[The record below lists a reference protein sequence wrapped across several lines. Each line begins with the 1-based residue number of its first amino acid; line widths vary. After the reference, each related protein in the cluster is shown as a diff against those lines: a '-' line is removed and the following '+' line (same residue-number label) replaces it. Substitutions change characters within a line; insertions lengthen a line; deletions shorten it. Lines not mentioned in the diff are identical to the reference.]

1 MMHRRI
7 SHAVNGVRR
16 GLFVL
21 AAAALPALSAHVAA
35 AADQP
40 PIKIG
45 VMFSFSGDNARAG
58 EALNFGIAT
67 FQKEHGDT
75 VAGRKIE
82 LVRRDTGQ
90 MNPETAKRVA
100 QELIINDHVDL
111 IMGIA
116 YSPEAVAVG
125 LVSTEAKMPV
135 FIVNSTT
142 VNIMKDA
149 PYMSRYGMT
158 SGQLTSPLALYAYTH
173 GIRNIYTLESDYST
187 GIDAGDSFT
196 KAFTA
201 LGGKVIGDVRP
212 PLFSKDFTAYIQ
224 RVKDAQPKPDGV
236 FAFIPSGSG
245 PAQFMR
251 TWKEMGLDAKGI
263 TLIGEGGLV
272 GEDDLLAIGDA
283 AQGLITSFHY
293 SAIHPSALNARFVKD
308 YLAVSGQGIR
318 PDYAALAG
326 YDTLAAI
333 YKVIELQSGKIDPD
347 RTMQLVRGLKLESP
361 RGPIMIDP
369 STRDIVQN
377 IYIRRTERKDGRMV
391 NTELETYKM
400 VHDPLEKY

>member
-1 MMHRRI
+1 MMHRWV
-7 SHAVNGVRR
+7 S
-16 GLFVL
+16 VL
-21 AAAALPALSAHVAA
+21 AAIALLTIPAPRAG
-35 AADQP
+35 AADVP
-40 PIKIG
+40 PLKVG

-67 FQKEHGDT
+67 FQKEHGDV
-75 VAGRKIE
+75 VAGRKVE
-82 LVRRDTGQ
+82 LIRRDTGQ
-90 MNPETAKRVA
+90 MNPETAKRIA

-111 IMGIA
+111 IMGLA
-116 YSPEAVAVG
+116 YSPETVAVG

-135 FIVNSTT
+135 FVVNSTT

-149 PYMSRYGMT
+149 PYMTRYGMT

-173 GIRNIYTLESDYST
+173 NMKNMYTLESDYST

-201 LGGKVIGDVRP
+201 LGGKIIGDVRP
-212 PLFSKDFTAYIQ
+212 PLFAKDFTAYIQ
-224 RVKDAQPKPDGV
+224 RIKDANPKPDAV

-272 GEDDLLAIGDA
+272 GEDDLRVIGDA

-293 SAIHPSALNARFVKD
+293 SAIHPSALNARFVAD

-326 YDTLAAI
+326 YDALAAI
-333 YKVIELQSGKIDPD
+333 YKVVDLQHGKVDPD
-347 RTMQLVRGLKLESP
+347 RTLQLLRGMKYESP

-369 STRDIVQN
+369 QTRDIVQN
-377 IYIRRTERKDGRMV
+377 IYIRRIEKVDGKYQ
-391 NTELETYKM
+391 NTEIATYPM
-400 VHDPLEKY
+400 VRDPIEK

>member
-1 MMHRRI
+1 MMHRLV
-7 SHAVNGVRR
+7 SA
-16 GLFVL
+16 L
-21 AAAALPALSAHVAA
+21 AALALLTFPLPNAG
-35 AADQP
+35 AADTP
-40 PIKIG
+40 PPLKIG

-58 EALNFGIAT
+58 EALNFGIAA
-67 FQKEHGDT
+67 FQKEHGDV

-82 LVRRDTGQ
+82 LIRRDTGQ
-90 MNPETAKRVA
+90 MNPETAKRIA

-173 GIRNIYTLESDYST
+173 GMKTMYTIESDYST
-187 GIDAGDSFT
+187 GIDAGDSFS
-196 KAFTA
+196 KAYTA
-201 LGGKVIGDVRP
+201 LGGKIIGDVRP

-224 RVKDAQPKPDGV
+224 RVKDANPKPDGV

-251 TWKEMGLDAKGI
+251 TWKEMGLDTKGI
-263 TLIGEGGLV
+263 TLVGEGGLV

-293 SAIHPSALNARFVKD
+293 SAIHPSKLNEQFVKD

-318 PDYAALAG
+318 PDYAAIAG

-333 YKVIELQSGKIDPD
+333 YKVVDLQKGKIDPD
-347 RTMQLVRGLKLESP
+347 RTMQLLRGMTLESP

-369 STRDIVQN
+369 KTRDIDQN
-377 IYIRRTERKDGRMV
+377 IYIRRTERKGGRMV

-400 VHDPLEKY
+400 VKDPLENY

>member
-1 MMHRRI
+1 MMHRWV
-7 SHAVNGVRR
+7 S
-16 GLFVL
+16 VL
-21 AAAALPALSAHVAA
+21 AAIALLTFPAPRVG
-35 AADQP
+35 AADAP
-40 PIKIG
+40 PLKVG

-67 FQKEHGDT
+67 FQKEHGDV
-75 VAGRKIE
+75 VAGRKVE
-82 LVRRDTGQ
+82 LIRRDTGQ
-90 MNPETAKRVA
+90 MNPETAKRIA

-111 IMGIA
+111 IMGLA
-116 YSPEAVAVG
+116 YSPETVAVG

-135 FIVNSTT
+135 FVVNSTT

-149 PYMSRYGMT
+149 PYMTRYGMT

-173 GIRNIYTLESDYST
+173 NMKNMYTLESDYST

-201 LGGKVIGDVRP
+201 LGGKIIGDVRP
-212 PLFSKDFTAYIQ
+212 PLFAKDFTAYIQ
-224 RVKDAQPKPDGV
+224 RIKDANPKPDAV

-272 GEDDLLAIGDA
+272 GEDDLRVIGDA

-293 SAIHPSALNARFVKD
+293 SAIHPSALNARFVAD

-326 YDTLAAI
+326 YDALAAI
-333 YKVIELQSGKIDPD
+333 YKVVDLQHGKVDPD
-347 RTMQLVRGLKLESP
+347 RTLALLRGMKYESP

-369 STRDIVQN
+369 QTRDIDQN
-377 IYIRRTERKDGRMV
+377 IYIRRTERKGDRMV

-400 VHDPLEKY
+400 VKDPLENY

>member
-1 MMHRRI
+1 MMHRWV
-7 SHAVNGVRR
+7 SA
-16 GLFVL
+16 L
-21 AAAALPALSAHVAA
+21 AAFALLTLPLQRAGAVDA
-35 AADQP
+35 P
-40 PIKIG
+40 PLKIG

-58 EALNFGIAT
+58 EGLNFGIAA

-75 VAGRKIE
+75 VAGRKVE
-82 LVRRDTGQ
+82 LIRRDTGQ
-90 MNPETAKRVA
+90 MSPETARRIA
-100 QELIINDHVDL
+100 QELIINDHVDV

-149 PYMSRYGMT
+149 PYMVRLGMT

-173 GIRNIYTLESDYST
+173 GLRNVYTLESDYQT
-187 GIDAGDSFT
+187 GIDAGESFT

-201 LGGKVIGDVRP
+201 LGGKITGDVRP
-212 PLFSKDFTAYIQ
+212 PLFAKDFTAYIQ
-224 RVKDAQPKPDGV
+224 RVKDATPKPDGV
-236 FAFIPSGSG
+236 FAFVPSGSG

-272 GEDDLLAIGDA
+272 GEDDLLVIGDA

-293 SAIHPSALNARFVKD
+293 SATHPSALNARFVKD

-318 PDYAALAG
+318 PDFAAVAA
-326 YDTLAAI
+326 YDTMAAI
-333 YKVIELQSGKIDPD
+333 YKVVELQGGKVDPD
-347 RTMQLVRGLKLESP
+347 RTMQLLRGMKLESP
-361 RGPIMIDP
+361 RGPIMVDP
-369 STRDIVQN
+369 QTRDLDQN

-391 NTELETYKM
+391 NTEFETYKM
-400 VHDPLEKY
+400 VKDPLENY

>member
-1 MMHRRI
+1 MMHRWV
-7 SHAVNGVRR
+7 SA
-16 GLFVL
+16 F
-21 AAAALPALSAHVAA
+21 AALALLTFPLQRASAV
-35 AADQP
+35 DQP
-40 PIKIG
+40 PLKRG

-58 EALNFGIAT
+58 EGLNFGLAA
-67 FQKEHGDT
+67 FQKEHGDM
-75 VAGRKIE
+75 VAGRKVE
-82 LVRRDTGQ
+82 LIRRDTGQ
-90 MNPETAKRVA
+90 MSPETARRIA
-100 QELIINDHVDL
+100 QELIINDHVDI

-125 LVSTEAKMPV
+125 LVSTQAKMPV
-135 FIVNSTT
+135 LIVNSTT
-142 VNIMKDA
+142 INIMKDA
-149 PYMSRYGMT
+149 PYMARFGMT

-173 GIRNIYTLESDYST
+173 GLKNVYTLVSDYQT
-187 GIDAGDSFT
+187 GIDAGESFT

-212 PLFSKDFTAYIQ
+212 PLFAKDFTPYIQ
-224 RVKDAQPKPDGV
+224 RVKDANPKPDGV
-236 FAFIPSGSG
+236 FAFIPAGSG

-251 TWKEMGLDAKGI
+251 TWKEAGLDAKGI

-293 SAIHPSALNARFVKD
+293 SAEHPSALNDRFVKD

-318 PDYAALAG
+318 PDFAAVAG

-333 YKVIELQSGKIDPD
+333 YKVAELQGGKIDPD
-347 RTMQLVRGLKLESP
+347 RTMQLLRGLKLESP

-369 STRDIVQN
+369 QTRDIDQN
-377 IYIRRTERKDGRMV
+377 IFIRRTERKDGRMV
-391 NTELETYKM
+391 NTEFQTYKM
-400 VHDPLEKY
+400 VKDPLENY

>member
-1 MMHRRI
+1 MMHRWV
-7 SHAVNGVRR
+7 S
-16 GLFVL
+16 VL
-21 AAAALPALSAHVAA
+21 AALALSAFPLQGTSAVE
-35 AADQP
+35 QP
-40 PIKIG
+40 PLKVG

-58 EALNFGIAT
+58 EGLNFGLAA

-75 VAGRKIE
+75 VAGRKVE
-82 LVRRDTGQ
+82 LIRRDTGQ
-90 MNPETAKRVA
+90 MSPETARRIA
-100 QELIINDHVDL
+100 QELIINDHVDV

-125 LVSTEAKMPV
+125 LVSTQAKMPV

-142 VNIMKDA
+142 INIMKDA
-149 PYMSRYGMT
+149 PYMVRFGMT

-173 GIRNIYTLESDYST
+173 GLRNVYTLVSDYQT
-187 GIDAGDSFT
+187 GIDAGESFT

-201 LGGKVIGDVRP
+201 LGGKVVGDVRP
-212 PLFSKDFTAYIQ
+212 PLFAKDFTAYIQ
-224 RVKDAQPKPDGV
+224 RIKDANPKPDGV
-236 FAFIPSGSG
+236 FAFIPAGSG

-251 TWKEMGLDAKGI
+251 TWKEAGLDAKGI

-293 SAIHPSALNARFVKD
+293 SAEHPSALNDRFVKD

-318 PDYAALAG
+318 PDFAAVAG

-333 YKVIELQSGKIDPD
+333 YKVAELQGGKIDPD
-347 RTMQLVRGLKLESP
+347 RTMQLLRGMKLESP

-369 STRDIVQN
+369 QTRDIDQN

-391 NTELETYKM
+391 NTEFQTYKT
-400 VHDPLEKY
+400 VKDPLENY

>member
-1 MMHRRI
+1 MMHRLV
-7 SHAVNGVRR
+7 SA
-16 GLFVL
+16 L
-21 AAAALPALSAHVAA
+21 AAIALLTFPLPNAG
-35 AADQP
+35 AADP
-40 PIKIG
+40 PPLKIG

-58 EALNFGIAT
+58 EGLNFGIAA
-67 FQKEHGDT
+67 FQKEHGDM
-75 VAGRKIE
+75 VAGRKVE
-82 LVRRDTGQ
+82 LIRRDTGQ
-90 MNPETAKRVA
+90 MSPDTAKRIA

-111 IMGIA
+111 IMGLA

-125 LVSTEAKMPV
+125 LVSTAAKMPV

-142 VNIMKDA
+142 INIMKDA
-149 PYMSRYGMT
+149 PYMARFGMT

-173 GIRNIYTLESDYST
+173 NMKNVYTLESDYQT
-187 GIDAGDSFT
+187 GIDAGESFT

-201 LGGKVIGDVRP
+201 LGGKITGDVRP
-212 PLFSKDFTAYIQ
+212 PLFAKDFTPYIQ
-224 RVKDAQPKPDGV
+224 RVKDADPKPDGV
-236 FAFIPSGSG
+236 FAFVPSGSG

-293 SAIHPSALNARFVKD
+293 SATHPSALNERFVKD

-318 PDYAALAG
+318 PDYAAVAG
-326 YDTLAAI
+326 YDTMAAI
-333 YKVIELQSGKIDPD
+333 YKVVELQKGKVDPD
-347 RTMQLVRGLKLESP
+347 RTMALLRGMKLESP

-369 STRDIVQN
+369 QTRDIDQN
-377 IYIRRTERKDGRMV
+377 IYIRRTERKGGRMV
-391 NTELETYKM
+391 NTEFETYKM
-400 VHDPLEKY
+400 VRDPLENY

>member
-1 MMHRRI
+1 MQYGWI
-7 SHAVNGVRR
+7 SRCAFGV
-16 GLFVL
+16 
-21 AAAALPALSAHVAA
+21 AAFAFAALPSFGAR
-35 AADQP
+35 AADLP
-40 PIKIG
+40 PVKVG

-67 FQKEHGDT
+67 FIKEHGDM

-82 LVRRDTGQ
+82 LIRRDTGQ
-90 MNPETAKRVA
+90 MSPDTAKRIA
-100 QELIINDHVDL
+100 QDLIINDHVQL

-125 LVSTEAKMPV
+125 LVSTQAKMPV

-173 GIRNIYTLESDYST
+173 GLKTIYTVESDFST
-187 GIDAGDSFT
+187 GIDAADSFS

-201 LGGKVIGDVRP
+201 LGGKIVGDVRP

-224 RVKDAQPKPDGV
+224 RVKDANPKPDGV

-251 TWKEMGLDAKGI
+251 TWKELGLDAKGI

-272 GEDDLLAIGDA
+272 GEDDLLTIGDA

-293 SAIHPSALNARFVKD
+293 SAIHPSKLNERFVSD
-308 YLAVSGQGIR
+308 YLAVSGQSVR

-333 YKVIELQSGKIDPD
+333 YKVIELQHGSVDPD

-369 STRDIVQN
+369 QTRDIDQN
-377 IYIRRTERKDGRMV
+377 IYIRRTERKNGRMV
-391 NTELETYKM
+391 NTELETYPM
-400 VHDPLEKY
+400 VRDPLEND

>member
-1 MMHRRI
+1 MMQRWI
-7 SHAVNGVRR
+7 CA
-16 GLFVL
+16 L
-21 AAAALPALSAHVAA
+21 AAVALLTFPVPRAG
-35 AADQP
+35 AADP
-40 PIKIG
+40 PPLKVG

-58 EALNFGIAT
+58 EGLNFGIAA

-75 VAGRKIE
+75 VAGRKVE
-82 LVRRDTGQ
+82 LIRRDTGQ
-90 MNPETAKRVA
+90 MSPDTAKRIA
-100 QELIINDHVDL
+100 QELIINDHVDM

-142 VNIMKDA
+142 INIMKDA
-149 PYMSRYGMT
+149 PYMTRYGMT

-173 GIRNIYTLESDYST
+173 GMKNVYTLESDYQT
-187 GIDAGDSFT
+187 GIDAGESFT

-201 LGGKVIGDVRP
+201 LGGKVTGDVRP
-212 PLFSKDFTAYIQ
+212 PLFAKDFTAYIQ
-224 RVKDAQPKPDGV
+224 RVKDADPKPDGV

-251 TWKEMGLDAKGI
+251 TWKQMGLEAKGI

-293 SAIHPSALNARFVKD
+293 SAIHPSALNAQFVKD

-318 PDYAALAG
+318 PDYAGVAG
-326 YDTLAAI
+326 YDTIAAI
-333 YKVIELQSGKIDPD
+333 YKVVELQHGKVDPD
-347 RTMQLVRGLKLESP
+347 RTMALLRGMKLDSP

-369 STRDIVQN
+369 KTRDIDQN

-391 NTELETYKM
+391 NTEFETYKM
-400 VHDPLEKY
+400 VKDPLENY

>member
-1 MMHRRI
+1 MMHRWV
-7 SHAVNGVRR
+7 S
-16 GLFVL
+16 VL
-21 AAAALPALSAHVAA
+21 AALALSAFPLQGTSAVE
-35 AADQP
+35 QP
-40 PIKIG
+40 PLKVG

-58 EALNFGIAT
+58 EGLNFGLAA

-75 VAGRKIE
+75 VAGRKVE
-82 LVRRDTGQ
+82 LIRRDTGQ
-90 MNPETAKRVA
+90 MSPETARRIA
-100 QELIINDHVDL
+100 QELIINDHVDV

-116 YSPEAVAVG
+116 YSPETVAVG

-135 FIVNSTT
+135 FVVNSTT

-149 PYMSRYGMT
+149 PYLSRYGMT

-173 GIRNIYTLESDYST
+173 NLKNMYTLESDYST
-187 GIDAGDSFT
+187 GIDAGESFT

-201 LGGKVIGDVRP
+201 LGGKITGDVRP

-224 RVKDAQPKPDGV
+224 RIKDANPKPDAV

-293 SAIHPSALNARFVKD
+293 SAIHPSALNARFVND

-318 PDYAALAG
+318 PDYAALAA
-326 YDTLAAI
+326 YDSLAAI
-333 YKVIELQSGKIDPD
+333 YKVVELQGGKVDPD
-347 RTMQLVRGLKLESP
+347 RTMQLVRGLKMESP

-369 STRDIVQN
+369 KTRDIDQN
-377 IYIRRTERKDGRMV
+377 IYIRRTERKGGRMV

-400 VHDPLEKY
+400 VKDPLENY

>member
-1 MMHRRI
+1 MIRRW
-7 SHAVNGVRR
+7 VC
-16 GLFVL
+16 VL
-21 AAAALPALSAHVAA
+21 AAVALAALPLRPAVAV
-35 AADQP
+35 DQP
-40 PIKIG
+40 PLKVG

-58 EALNFGIAT
+58 EGLNFGIAT

-75 VAGRKIE
+75 VAGRKVE
-82 LVRRDTGQ
+82 LIRRDTGQ
-90 MNPETAKRVA
+90 MSPDTAKRIA
-100 QELIINDHVDL
+100 QELIINDHVDV

-173 GIRNIYTLESDYST
+173 GLKNVYTLESDYQT
-187 GIDAGDSFT
+187 GIDAGESFT

-201 LGGKVIGDVRP
+201 LGGKITGDVRP
-212 PLFSKDFTAYIQ
+212 PLFSKDFTPYIQ
-224 RVKDAQPKPDGV
+224 RIKDANPKPDGV

-272 GEDDLLAIGDA
+272 GEDDLLVIGDA

-308 YLAVSGQGIR
+308 YLAVSGQGVR
-318 PDYAALAG
+318 PDYAAIAA
-326 YDTLAAI
+326 YDALAAI
-333 YKVIELQSGKIDPD
+333 YKVVELQGGKVDPD
-347 RTMQLVRGLKLESP
+347 RTMQLLRGLKLESP
-361 RGPIMIDP
+361 RGPITIDP
-369 STRDIVQN
+369 QTRDIDQN

-391 NTELETYKM
+391 NTEFQTYKM
-400 VHDPLEKY
+400 VKDPLENY

>member
-1 MMHRRI
+1 
-7 SHAVNGVRR
+7 
-16 GLFVL
+16 
-21 AAAALPALSAHVAA
+21 
-35 AADQP
+35 
-40 PIKIG
+40 
-45 VMFSFSGDNARAG
+45 
-58 EALNFGIAT
+58 
-67 FQKEHGDT
+67 
-75 VAGRKIE
+75 
-82 LVRRDTGQ
+82 
-90 MNPETAKRVA
+90 
-100 QELIINDHVDL
+100 
-111 IMGIA
+111 
-116 YSPEAVAVG
+116 
-125 LVSTEAKMPV
+125 
-135 FIVNSTT
+135 
-142 VNIMKDA
+142 MKDA
-149 PYMSRYGMT
+149 PYLSRYGMT

-173 GIRNIYTLESDYST
+173 NMKNMYTLESDYST

-201 LGGKVIGDVRP
+201 LGGKITGDVRP

-224 RVKDAQPKPDGV
+224 RIKDANPKPDAV

-293 SAIHPSALNARFVKD
+293 SAIHPSALNARFVND

-318 PDYAALAG
+318 PDYAALAA
-326 YDTLAAI
+326 YDALAAI
-333 YKVIELQSGKIDPD
+333 YKVVELQGGKVDPD
-347 RTMQLVRGLKLESP
+347 RTMQLVRGLKMESP

-369 STRDIVQN
+369 KTRDIDQN
-377 IYIRRTERKDGRMV
+377 IYIRRTERKGGRMV

-400 VHDPLEKY
+400 VKDPLENY